1 MVLRCGYLVL
11 PSFTSFVLDGYLLT
25 FPIRVGIDFTEFW
38 GFFLRFLAT
47 FSLMRSSFF
56 FVPCSPRFHRVFL
69 KLRVP
74 KPFERKV
81 TGFFYRVFFFFF
93 WSLAVPSR
101 MSLPIDRTRR
111 RRRRRRRRLRRSPD
125 LVFILVFWFFF
136 LIFYMGHH
144 IFLKQ
149 LNWEWWEGESVKLGK
164 KQTKKLGKPEQRTK
178 KSIQSH
184 PMNVRASICC
194 QNSVKT
200 R

>member
-81 TGFFYRVFFFFF
+81 TGFFLPCFFFLFLVVGGSITHVASDRSDAPAAASASASTSTLTGFGFHFGFLVFFFNILHGPPYFF
-93 WSLAVPSR
+93 ETTELRVVGGGVSE
-101 MSLPIDRTRR
+101 TR
-111 RRRRRRRRLRRSPD
+111 
-125 LVFILVFWFFF
+125 
-136 LIFYMGHH
+136 
-144 IFLKQ
+144 
-149 LNWEWWEGESVKLGK
+149 
-164 KQTKKLGKPEQRTK
+164 
-178 KSIQSH
+178 
-184 PMNVRASICC
+184 
-194 QNSVKT
+194 
-200 R
+200 